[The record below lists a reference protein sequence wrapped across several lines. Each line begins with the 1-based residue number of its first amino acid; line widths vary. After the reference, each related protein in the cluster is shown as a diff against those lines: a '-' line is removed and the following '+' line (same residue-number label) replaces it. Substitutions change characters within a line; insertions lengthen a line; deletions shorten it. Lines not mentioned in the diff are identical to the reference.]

1 MILNLNKPIGWTSFD
16 VCKKIRSITKEKKV
30 GHGGTLDPFAQGVL
44 IVGTGKD
51 TKELNAISN
60 QNKTYEASI
69 LLGSLTDTLDID
81 GKITQKKNVPKFSED
96 LITNVLNSFIGEYL
110 QTPPMYSAKKIKG
123 KKLYEYARK
132 NITIERAPIMVKIYS
147 MSLKSFNNKNIS
159 FSVECS
165 KGTYIRVLGKEIAE
179 KLGTIG
185 HLDGLVRTKVGKFS
199 IKDSQSIETFMMSW
213 KSTLQ

>member
-16 VCKKIRSITKEKKV
+16 VCKKIKGIIKEKKV

-81 GKITQKKNVPKFSED
+81 GKITQKKIFQNYLS

-110 QTPPMYSAKKIKG
+110 QTPLCIQ
-123 KKLYEYARK
+123 RK
-132 NITIERAPIMVKIYS
+132 RSKE
-147 MSLKSFNNKNIS
+147 KN
-159 FSVECS
+159 F
-165 KGTYIRVLGKEIAE
+165 TNTLE
-179 KLGTIG
+179 K
-185 HLDGLVRTKVGKFS
+185 
-199 IKDSQSIETFMMSW
+199 
-213 KSTLQ
+213 TLLLNEPQ